1 MLLKLKCS
9 YFQSNRSISIKKEKE
24 RQEVFQNSNL
34 GKEKAPSAAV
44 LFLITNKGVGRL

>member
-1 MLLKLKCS
+1 MLLILNRS

-34 GKEKAPSAAV
+34 GKEKAPIPAV
-44 LFLITNKGVGRL
+44 LSLINT